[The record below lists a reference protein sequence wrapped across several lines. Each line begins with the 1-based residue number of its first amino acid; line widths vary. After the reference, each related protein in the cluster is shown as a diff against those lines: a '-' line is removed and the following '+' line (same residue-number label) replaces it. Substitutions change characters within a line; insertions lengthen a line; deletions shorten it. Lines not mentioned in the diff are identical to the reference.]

1 MRIRTTRRMM
11 SAGLVV
17 ITLLP
22 VAGNANEL
30 GAPEGRSAPPRDSA
44 PEERLWLPRFFDPSC
59 DSAGFEEWAVW
70 LNSEPFGAQVR
81 LGDRVLGVTP
91 LWVTRKSVSERS
103 LEVSLPGYKTVTI
116 GLEFMTGDLIDVPLE
131 PLNSR
136 PGGDG
141 RSHRGEFAR
150 FRQRPLQ
157 YGLALLG
164 SGSAVLGLHCKRRAN
179 EAYDEYLRTGNK
191 RKIREHFD
199 RAETYDRCA
208 LGCWLVAE
216 VSLVA
221 FLYLLMETPETGAWN
236 VHTAV
241 DEAGDGCGVKIE
253 WAF

>member
-1 MRIRTTRRMM
+1 MRIRTTQRMM

-17 ITLLP
+17 MTLLP
-22 VAGNANEL
+22 VAGNANEP
-30 GAPEGRSAPPRDSA
+30 GPPEDPCAPPRDSA
-44 PEERLWLPRFFDPSC
+44 CEERLWLPRFFAPPC
-59 DSAGFEEWAVW
+59 DSTGVEGWAVW

-81 LGDRVLGVTP
+81 FGGRVLGVTP

-103 LEVSLPGYKTVTI
+103 LQVSFPGYKAVTV
-116 GLEFMTGDLIDVPLE
+116 GLEFMMGDLIDVRLE
-131 PLNSR
+131 PLNSG
-136 PGGDG
+136 PGEDG
-141 RSHRGEFAR
+141 RSHRRGFAR
-150 FRQRPLQ
+150 FRRRPLQ

-164 SGSAVLGLHCKRRAN
+164 SGSAVLGLHCKRRAD
-179 EAYDEYLRTGNK
+179 EAYDEYLRTGNN

-221 FLYLLMETPETGAWN
+221 LLYLLMDTPEAGAWN

-241 DEAGDGCGVKIE
+241 EEAGDGCGVKIE
-253 WAF
+253 WTF